1 MERVI
6 DCPVCYDVDKCFEDV
21 QEEFS
26 SYLCFNC
33 GYMSDSRY
41 EVGSLQLDDNL
52 KQSPKL
58 VQDNKFE
65 DKKRNIIWFPA
76 VINMGELGMIFP
88 EGDKDKDG
96 YVWKYA
102 KVVEIPEQQ
111 KEAYN
116 NYDKRL
122 DVENAKTFEQN
133 QFLEACKEMGITKDL
148 SFKDMNF
155 DA

>member
-41 EVGSLQLDDNL
+41 EMGSLQLDDNL
-52 KQSPKL
+52 KKSPQL

-88 EGDKDKDG
+88 EGKG
-96 YVWKYA
+96 INEYTWKYA
-102 KVVEIPEQQ
+102 KLVDIPEEERA
-111 KEAYN
+111 KYD

-122 DVENAKTFEQN
+122 DVENAKSYGLN
-133 QFLEACKEMGITKDL
+133 GFLEACKDMGITKDL
-148 SFKDMNF
+148 R
-155 DA
+155 